1 MTVTLHSRN
10 NDINNRVS
18 PQLEDDSR
26 NQDRFES
33 QMTNKF
39 GQTLAKISPTTPL
52 SPTLED
58 DPYSPNSNQQPIPLL
73 TYMNIQKSVS
83 PLNFNG
89 ESKTKFPG
97 PGCYFP
103 PLTDSIHS
111 FYKDTTFNSF
121 KHIQN

>member
-39 GQTLAKISPTTPL
+39 GALTVTEEEEYEAVAGSALAGQGQGMGMT
-52 SPTLED
+52 
-58 DPYSPNSNQQPIPLL
+58 
-73 TYMNIQKSVS
+73 NI
-83 PLNFNG
+83 L
-89 ESKTKFPG
+89 
-97 PGCYFP
+97 
-103 PLTDSIHS
+103 
-111 FYKDTTFNSF
+111 
-121 KHIQN
+121 